1 VVTDQQFTFET
12 CTHRLRIGH
21 DLFPKFVG

>member
-1 VVTDQQFTFET
+1 VVTDKQFTLET